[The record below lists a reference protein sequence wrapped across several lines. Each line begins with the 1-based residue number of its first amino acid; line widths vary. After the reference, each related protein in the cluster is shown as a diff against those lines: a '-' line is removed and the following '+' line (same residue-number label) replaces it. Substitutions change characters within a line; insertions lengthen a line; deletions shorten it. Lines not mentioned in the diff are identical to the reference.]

1 MCDQL
6 FMYHYVFVTG
16 TEVRRWQSVT
26 RNTWPPA
33 NQHSKMALCMHL
45 LIIRITPDTALPPPQ
60 PCPPLAGN
68 ACDLLT
74 SDSSSAPSSWSSYLY
89 YCTILWASPEEGA
102 IPRDLQT
109 HAALP
114 NPSALQG
121 LRRESYVGCYS
132 LRQPLLC
139 KGSLTPQQKA
149 LLGFYIL
156 TLYVF
161 SYMNTYIY
169 ICLFLTSRN
178 IFILWHVI
186 PYPLRLP
193 WMG

>member
-1 MCDQL
+1 MSIGKASNSQ
-6 FMYHYVFVTG
+6 G

-33 NQHSKMALCMHL
+33 NQHSKMALCMHR

-89 YCTILWASPEEGA
+89 YCTILWASPEGGA
-102 IPRDLQT
+102 VPRDSQT

-114 NPSALQG
+114 HPSALQG

-132 LRQPLLC
+132 LHQPLQFIGVTC
-139 KGSLTPQQKA
+139 PTKKA

-156 TLYVF
+156 NSLIFLLYK
-161 SYMNTYIY
+161 
-169 ICLFLTSRN
+169 
-178 IFILWHVI
+178 
-186 PYPLRLP
+186 
-193 WMG
+193 